1 MVMKLYSENRYS
13 RVMVFIDYR
22 NIIDASITNIK
33 YVNLDFLSLTKM
45 LVGSRELIGA
55 YIFDGCMSTP
65 SPETRNHYEK
75 LRLQGFRVVVRDS
88 VERLEGGVKPVQK
101 EVDVALACELLEHAM
116 MNHYD
121 VAIVVS
127 GDRDFVPAMQKVQAA
142 GKRVEVASFSGTYS
156 PQSKNTADVYY
167 ELDGMP
173 IMSMYTMGDN
183 DAY

>member
-1 MVMKLYSENRYS
+1 MKLYSENRYS

-22 NIIDASITNIK
+22 NIAEALAANQQFT
-33 YVNLDFLSLTKM
+33 NLDFYSLTTM

-55 YIFDGCMSTP
+55 YIFDGYTFNSL
-65 SPETRNHYEK
+65 SEKRSYYEK
-75 LRLQGFRVVVRDS
+75 LRSQGFRVIMRDS
-88 VERLEGGVKPVQK
+88 VERLEGGIKPVQK

-142 GKRVEVASFSGTYS
+142 GKRVEVASFSGTCS
-156 PQSKNTADVYY
+156 SQSKNAADVYY

-173 IMSMYTMGDN
+173 ILSMCTMGDD
-183 DAY
+183 DAC